1 MVAVPAALPVT
12 SPVEDTPATPQALDT
27 QATDRPD
34 STSPA
39 ESFSVAVSW
48 SVCPTGR
55 LAEAGLM
62 LTEATG
68 TRFTVTAALP
78 LCPSLVAVMVTAP
91 GATPF
96 TSPVADTVAT
106 AEALDTQVTDRP
118 ESTLPAE
125 SFSVVVS
132 CTVAPTSTMA
142 VAGLITTD
150 ATGTLATLIA
160 ADPLFPSLVAVIV
173 ADPAATPV
181 TSPLADTVATAA
193 FPLVHGTAP
202 PARMFPAASS
212 SVAVSCT
219 VPPTYTFGTVG
230 LTVTDATG
238 TVDTVSAAVPLCPS

>member
-27 QATDRPD
+27 QTTDRPE
-34 STSPA
+34 STLPA

-48 SVCPTGR
+48 TVCPTGR

-68 TRFTVTAALP
+68 TRFTVTAAVP
-78 LCPSLVAVMVTAP
+78 FFPSLVAVMVTAP

-106 AEALDTQVTDRP
+106 AEALDTQVTARP

-125 SFSVVVS
+125 SFSVAAS
-132 CTVAPTSTMA
+132 CTVAPTSTTA

-160 ADPLFPSLVAVIV
+160 ADALFPSLVAVIV

-181 TSPLADTVATAA
+181 TSPLADTVAIAGLELVQVTAR
-193 FPLVHGTAP
+193 
-202 PARMFPAASS
+202 PASTFPAASFG
-212 SVAVSCT
+212 VAVSCVVAPTNT
-219 VPPTYTFGTVG
+219 V
-230 LTVTDATG
+230 
-238 TVDTVSAAVPLCPS
+238 AVV